1 MRDCRKSRQPAD
13 LDRTIFAPGPAW
25 ADPGR
30 TLNAGMQNP
39 ITQSSG
45 TLVSSA
51 LPLTEV
57 LVVADCW
64 QTEPDAE
71 AVIHRAIEAD
81 ERLAYL
87 EARGGKTFGDIC
99 TLLEFQNAD
108 EKIIER
114 VASFLADWFRDGLVC
129 RVSVRA

>member
-1 MRDCRKSRQPAD
+1 MNWWRESSPPMRDCRKSRQPAD
-13 LDRTIFAPGPAW
+13 LDRTIFAPGLPR

-39 ITQSSG
+39 NSQLSG

-71 AVIHRAIEAD
+71 AVIHRAIEA
-81 ERLAYL
+81 
-87 EARGGKTFGDIC
+87 
-99 TLLEFQNAD
+99 AD
-108 EKIIER
+108 ELTTCVVGHARLE
-114 VASFLADWFRDGLVC
+114 
-129 RVSVRA
+129 